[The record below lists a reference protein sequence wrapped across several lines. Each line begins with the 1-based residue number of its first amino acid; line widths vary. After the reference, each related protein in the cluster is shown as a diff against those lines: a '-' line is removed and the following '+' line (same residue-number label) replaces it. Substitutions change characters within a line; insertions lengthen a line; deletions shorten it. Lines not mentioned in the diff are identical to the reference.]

1 MASGKCPLDSGY
13 IRWMKNNAST
23 AALAS
28 QAQERRF
35 VTGFGYGSTHDKAND
50 QRCKRLRRLL
60 EEFGE
65 HTDILA

>member
-1 MASGKCPLDSGY
+1 
-13 IRWMKNNAST
+13 
-23 AALAS
+23 
-28 QAQERRF
+28 

-65 HTDILA
+65 HTDIPA